1 MDTDHR
7 LALNYFEQAAH
18 AGNPVA
24 MAFLGKMH
32 LEGSDVVK
40 QDNDTAMMYFK
51 KAADQV
57 GNSFVHFVSKD
68 NYQTNGS
75 FIYFRKTPW
84 ARAGWAS
91 CTSTVRA

>member
-1 MDTDHR
+1 
-7 LALNYFEQAAH
+7 
-18 AGNPVA
+18 

-57 GNSFVHFVSKD
+57 GKSGTAQYKVKTTSMNMVSAK
-68 NYQTNGS
+68 
-75 FIYFRKTPW
+75 
-84 ARAGWAS
+84 
-91 CTSTVRA
+91 

>member
-7 LALNYFEQAAH
+7 LALNYFEQAVH

-51 KAADQV
+51 K
-57 GNSFVHFVSKD
+57 GKD
-68 NYQTNGS
+68 SNIQPNFLGMN
-75 FIYFRKTPW
+75 FEK
-84 ARAGWAS
+84 
-91 CTSTVRA
+91 